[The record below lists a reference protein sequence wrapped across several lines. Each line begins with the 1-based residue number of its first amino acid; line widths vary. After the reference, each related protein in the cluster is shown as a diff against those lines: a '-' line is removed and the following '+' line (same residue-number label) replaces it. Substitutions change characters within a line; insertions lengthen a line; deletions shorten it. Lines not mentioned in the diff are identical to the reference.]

1 MWRTFRRKDSRTQS
15 GVTAPADL
23 PVQTVRATDEELFA
37 QIEQLTEVNRQRPS
51 ADAELRLVA
60 MRHLAGLR
68 LLDGAQ
74 GDPRHPDPDP
84 SKLPGADALP
94 EILPQDLTAGL
105 LRAGILRDGCVLV
118 RGLIPRPDAVRFAEQ
133 IDRAYAERERH
144 QSGQPS
150 DAAYY
155 AEFSARPGR
164 GEELAREWVQ
174 AGGGV
179 LAVDSPRLSFEMVD
193 LFQRA
198 ALPSLVDEYL
208 GEPALISGQKTTL
221 RKAEPSVP
229 GAWHQD
235 GKFLGPVR
243 ALNLWLSLSHCGDEA
258 PGLDLVPRRID
269 ELVVTQTEE
278 AMLDYMI
285 SQQRAEEAAGETS
298 IIRPIFEPGDA
309 LFFDEMFL
317 HKTGSDPSMPKPR
330 YAIENW
336 FFGASAF
343 PTEYAP
349 LAV

>member
-1 MWRTFRRKDSRTQS
+1 MRAFRHKDSRAQS
-15 GVTAPADL
+15 GVTALAEL
-23 PVQTVRATDEELFA
+23 PPETVRATDEELFA
-37 QIEQLTEVNRQRPS
+37 QIEHLTAANRQRRS

-68 LLDGAQ
+68 LLDAAE
-74 GDPRHPDPDP
+74 GDPRHPEPDP
-84 SKLPGADALP
+84 AKLPATDGLP
-94 EILPQDLTAGL
+94 EIRPQDLTAGL

-118 RGLIPRPDAVRFAEQ
+118 RSLIPRPDALRFAEQ
-133 IDRAYAERERH
+133 IDCAYAERERH
-144 QSGQPS
+144 ESGQPR
-150 DAAYY
+150 DPAYY
-155 AEFSARPGR
+155 AEFSPRPGR
-164 GEELAREWVQ
+164 GEELARWWVKQ
-174 AGGGV
+174 GGGV
-179 LAVDSPRLSFEMVD
+179 LAVDSPRLSFEMVE

-198 ALPSLVDEYL
+198 ELPSLVDEYL

-221 RKAEPSVP
+221 RIAEPSVP
-229 GAWHQD
+229 GGWHQD

-258 PGLDLVPRRID
+258 PGLDLVPRRLD

-285 SQQRAEEAAGETS
+285 SQQRAEEAAGETG
-298 IIRPIFEPGDA
+298 IVRPIFEPGDA